1 MGFFFF
7 NNLITTNYKTMQT
20 KRLTLEEYRQV
31 NAVWL
36 SNALF
41 EAEIDDIEKFT
52 SMQYLDYLLVY
63 GIDILVVN
71 KIENYIL
78 NEFEKFIQS
87 NQIEAMIA
95 KHEIITEHCP
105 H

>member
-1 MGFFFF
+1 
-7 NNLITTNYKTMQT
+7 MQT
-20 KRLTLEEYRQV
+20 KRLTLDEYRKV

-87 NQIEAMIA
+87 NQIEAIIA
-95 KHEIITEHCP
+95 KHEFITEHCP